1 MNGESDDSVS
11 KGDERLELT
20 RDMMINDRRCVLRVL
35 VSDGMADVTFDA
47 TAPAGVVIGSLS
59 GTVAIEDLV
68 HVTRA
73 IAMTLGSV
81 AQALGLTGAR
91 SVGLDEIRKNH
102 PRAGMT
108 WSADEDQR
116 LLKRYQDGATLLE
129 LSDEFERN
137 IGGIASRL
145 KLHGFR
151 PPLRRDHDDDDPN
164 LDYADIGEPDLDW
177 P

>member
-1 MNGESDDSVS
+1 MNVQSDGSATE
-11 KGDERLELT
+11 GNERLDLT
-20 RDMMINDRRCVLRVL
+20 RDMMINDRRCALRVL

-47 TAPAGVVIGSLS
+47 TDPTGVVIGSLS
-59 GTVAIEDLV
+59 GTIAIEDLV
-68 HVTRA
+68 PVTRA

-81 AQALGLTGAR
+81 AKALGLTGAR
-91 SVGLDEIRKNH
+91 SVDLDEVRKSH
-102 PRAGMT
+102 PRAGMP
-108 WSADEDQR
+108 WSADEDKR
-116 LLKRYQDGATLLE
+116 LLQRYQDGATLLE

-151 PPLRRDHDDDDPN
+151 LPLRRDRDDDDPN
-164 LDYADIGEPDLDW
+164 LDYADISEPDPDW